1 MSVPIVGQAE
11 SAHVQRD
18 GAELPEALPVLPLR
32 DTVPFPDTLIPLAV
46 AQQRSVKLVTDV
58 LAGNRMLVMAA
69 VRSEEAEEPG
79 PEDVHDVGVAGVV
92 ARMLKVP
99 DGSLRIL
106 VQGTQRV
113 RLGRFVATAPYLVAR
128 VEAAPDVVEPS
139 RELEALSRE
148 LEILRAFD
156 MVPRHD
162 FLPQAVWH
170 RAYEDAPIPIGFG
183 QTASQPSLQALYMQ
197 LLELRPQDR
206 VLEIGTGS
214 GFQTAVLAQL
224 VDHVYSVERV
234 RELAVRAREIL
245 ERLRISNVAL
255 LVGDGT
261 IGWRRFA
268 PFDAILVAAG
278 GPEVPEP
285 LLDQL
290 AVGGR
295 MLIPVGSRDA
305 QRLMLVRRTPND
317 VLYEEVLDCKFV
329 PLLGRF
335 GWAES
340 TDGGAIP
347 GISG

>member
-1 MSVPIVGQAE
+1 MNDRYVS
-11 SAHVQRD
+11 QRR
-18 GAELPEALPVLPLR
+18 AL
-32 DTVPFPDTLIPLAV
+32 I
-46 AQQRSVKLVTDV
+46 
-58 LAGNRMLVMAA
+58 
-69 VRSEEAEEPG
+69 E
-79 PEDVHDVGVAGVV
+79 
-92 ARMLKVP
+92 
-99 DGSLRIL
+99 RI
-106 VQGTQRV
+106 
-113 RLGRFVATAPYLVAR
+113 
-128 VEAAPDVVEPS
+128 
-139 RELEALSRE
+139 REKGIND

-156 MVPRHD
+156 LVPRHE
-162 FLPQAVWH
+162 FVPQAVWH

-224 VDHVYSVERV
+224 VQQVYSVERV

-245 ERLRISNVAL
+245 EKLRISNVAL

-261 IGWRRFA
+261 IGWRRYA

-290 AVGGR
+290 AMGGR

-317 VLYEEVLDCKFV
+317 VVYEEVLDCTFV

-335 GWAES
+335 GWAEP
-340 TDGGAIP
+340 GGEGEAR
-347 GISG
+347 